1 MLPEPTSAQG
11 ATVDLSG
18 LQNQLELIL
27 IDHGLLKDGFEAAA
41 DELARSVRE
50 DSARTA
56 QRIREARERYLQTH
70 PRTIE
75 PAEFSRA
82 AHNLADSSASGT
94 QSIANVA
101 HRVSGA
107 VMAGAA
113 SAGAWI
119 ASTFVP
125 TDKET
130 TEQLNSASRGVADV
144 ATGVGAGVTEVKDTL
159 KDATGTILENEYGAE
174 AREVVGDV
182 GQSVGNVGAAVG
194 DVATA
199 TSGAPIAVAGLQ
211 GAASRQDEE
220 QKEKE
225 REANEAK

>member
-1 MLPEPTSAQG
+1 MLPESTSAQG
-11 ATVDLSG
+11 ATVDLAG

-56 QRIREARERYLQTH
+56 QRIREAREHYLQTH